1 MELSPTGVSPMGLPL
16 PEGSPVD
23 DAPDRTQLTPV
34 TEAVEL
40 LEKANRNLQPDLL
53 SVPQARS
60 LLDAYAR
67 AQKLAAFGIAALAGR
82 LDDASELARATGSSL
97 GRARDTVA
105 TAKRSWKTHMSLT
118 TPCAKVKYLW
128 TRHPR

>member
-1 MELSPTGVSPMGLPL
+1 MELSLMDLSPS
-16 PEGSPVD
+16 EGPPVD
-23 DAPDRTQLTPV
+23 DVPAKTQVAPV
-34 TEAVEL
+34 KEAIEL
-40 LEKANRNLQPDLL
+40 LEKANMSLQPDLL